1 MSYCVGNNLHACIS
15 NSINKTFLPLTD
27 VPVSDQMYFLHN
39 HVTVDMLKGRANT
52 ASDSTPMAR
61 STVNLIGRSEFGEG
75 VVRYEIWA
83 DIMPGNQVLKVAIS
97 KG

>member
-1 MSYCVGNNLHACIS
+1 MSYCVGNNLHTCIS

-75 VVRYEIWA
+75 VVRYKIWA